1 MDANP
6 PRRSRKTQ
14 EQKSAETRELL
25 LEATIE
31 VLFKVGYARLTTT
44 AVCEQAGLSRGAQVY
59 HFPNKWALV
68 TSAVEHLAHR
78 RIAEIRDQSERV
90 AHSKDPVGAILDLLW
105 TIFEGPLFFVALELW
120 VAARTDP
127 ELQGS
132 LFEMER
138 RLGRAT
144 REAWQK
150 PMRAHGFDS
159 RAAADLV
166 QLSVHLMRG
175 MALQRILKADERERR
190 RHLAVWKQVA
200 RSVLEAPRPAVS
212 A

>member
-1 MDANP
+1 LDATL
-6 PRRSRKTQ
+6 PRRNRKSQ
-14 EQKSAETRELL
+14 EQKSAETRALL
-25 LEATIE
+25 LESTIE

-68 TSAVEHLAHR
+68 TSAVEHLAHH

-90 AHSKDPVGAILDLLW
+90 ARSEDPVGAILDLLW
-105 TIFEGPLFFVALELW
+105 NTFEGPLFFVALELW

-127 ELQGS
+127 ELQES

-144 REAWQK
+144 WAAWHK
-150 PMRAHGFDS
+150 PMTAHGFDS
-159 RAAADLV
+159 KAAANLV

-190 RHLAVWKQVA
+190 RHLAVWKQVV
-200 RSVLEAPRPAVS
+200 RSVLETQRQAAH